1 MGRIMQNMSVTA
13 RVVAVFGLI
22 VILGAVMTGAVAH
35 HAHRLE
41 GISDDLESRQYIAIH
56 ALADMSTLAEQ
67 LYALKGHNLLANE
80 KPDREN
86 AQKEAEQIFENYT
99 ALEKLLL
106 GVTPE
111 GPMRRSH
118 AEIAALWR
126 KLVKNYGLIT
136 EGAENTDKRA
146 EALALYHAADEDNIR
161 HYRRAAAT
169 LEAQQLAALDT
180 SGATVAAALA
190 SMRHSV
196 FAAQIVLLLVG
207 IAGGIAIARSISR
220 PVQELTRLMTD
231 MSAGKLDIAIPEQ
244 TRRDEIGRMAAALD
258 VFRRNSLEARRL
270 AQEKARRGETLE
282 RLLASF
288 DKSITDTLKTVAAAA
303 TELESTA
310 GEMSSAARD
319 TNKQAQMAE
328 GAARGASGNIAAA
341 AAATEEINISLAE
354 ISRQVGQ
361 ATGITAS
368 AVKQAQE
375 TDGAVRALEEAAQ
388 KIGDIVKVI
397 TDIAEQTNLLA
408 LNAAIEA
415 ARAGDAR
422 RGFAVVATEVK
433 SLAGQT
439 AVQAGDIAAQISGI
453 QQSAGAAARAIR
465 AILGTIGAIN
475 AAAGNISSAVEE
487 QTAATG
493 EISRSVAEA
502 ASGAQGA
509 ANNIVQA
516 NAGVL
521 RTDSAAMQVLTAA
534 RELSRESEG
543 LRTRVEK
550 FFTDLRSA

>member
-1 MGRIMQNMSVTA
+1 MGHIMQNMSVTA
-13 RVVAVFGLI
+13 RVVTVFGLI
-22 VILGAVMTGAVAH
+22 VILGAIMTGAVAH

-41 GISDDLESRQYIAIH
+41 SISDDLESRQYIAIH

-67 LYALKGHNLLANE
+67 LYAIKGHNLLADE
-80 KPDREN
+80 KPDRDN
-86 AQKEAEQIFENYT
+86 AQKEAEQIFENYA

-106 GVTPE
+106 SVTPE

-136 EGAENTDKRA
+136 EGAESADKRA
-146 EALALYHAADEDNIR
+146 EALVLYHAADEDNIH

-180 SGATVAAALA
+180 SGATVEAALA

-196 FAAQIVLLLVG
+196 FAAQIVLLVVG

-231 MSAGKLDIAIPEQ
+231 MSAGRLDIAIPEQ

-368 AVKQAQE
+368 AVKQAQD

-388 KIGDIVKVI
+388 KIGAIVKVI

-415 ARAGDAR
+415 ARAGEAG

-439 AVQAGDIAAQISGI
+439 AVQAGDIAAQIGGI
-453 QQSAGAAARAIR
+453 QQSAGAAAQAIR

-509 ANNIVQA
+509 ADNIVQA

-550 FFTDLRSA
+550 FFADLRSA

>member
-13 RVVAVFGLI
+13 RVVTVFGLI
-22 VILGAVMTGAVAH
+22 VILGAVMTGLVAH

-41 GISDDLESRQYIAIH
+41 TISDDLESRQYIAIH

-67 LYALKGHNLLANE
+67 LYAIKGHNLLAEE

-86 AQKEAEQIFENYT
+86 AHKEAEQIFEDYA

-136 EGAENTDKRA
+136 EGAEDKDNRA
-146 EALALYHAADEDNIR
+146 AAIALYHAGDEQSI
-161 HYRRAAAT
+161 HHFRRAAAA

-180 SGATVAAALA
+180 SGETVSAALV

-196 FAAQIVLLLVG
+196 FAAQIVLLAVG

-282 RLLASF
+282 RILASF

-319 TNKQAQMAE
+319 TNSQAQMAE

-341 AAATEEINISLAE
+341 AAATEEINVSLAE

-368 AVKQAQE
+368 AVKQAQD

-415 ARAGDAR
+415 ARAGDAG

-453 QQSAGAAARAIR
+453 QQSAGAAAQAIR

-475 AAAGNISSAVEE
+475 TAAGNISSAVEE

-550 FFTDLRSA
+550 FFADLRSA